1 MKNILCHGVE
11 VAAGKEVC
19 VELNAYHMSQAG
31 SGDPAIQIKPTFI
44 AHLLSA
50 LWAVTVTRITG

>member
-1 MKNILCHGVE
+1 MKNILCRGVE

-19 VELNAYHMSQAG
+19 VELNAYHMSRAG
-31 SGDPAIQIKPTFI
+31 SGDPAIQIKSTFI

-50 LWAVTVTRITG
+50 L